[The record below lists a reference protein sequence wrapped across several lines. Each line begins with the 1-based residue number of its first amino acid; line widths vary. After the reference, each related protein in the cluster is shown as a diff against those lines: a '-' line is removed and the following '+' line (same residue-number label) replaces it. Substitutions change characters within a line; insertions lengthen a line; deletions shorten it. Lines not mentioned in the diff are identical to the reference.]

1 MKTGDFT
8 IMGDIGDAFIKITK
22 DGEVQLIFGEDDM
35 SLTREM
41 EWEDHEI
48 YKTAVQFSLMI
59 DSYLRNSRALDDLIL
74 NSTTGSIPAELIDKD
89 LLPISLAGVESY
101 DEIQFTPDFD
111 TPEVEEEKIPMGL
124 KKDNVIQFKQRKDN
138 EDK

>member
-1 MKTGDFT
+1 MKGDYN
-8 IMGDIGDAFIKITK
+8 IKGNIGDAFIRNTRE
-22 DGEVQLIFGEDDM
+22 GTVELIFGEDDM

-101 DEIQFTPDFD
+101 DEIQFTPDLD
-111 TPEVEEEKIPMGL
+111 TPEIEEEKISMGL